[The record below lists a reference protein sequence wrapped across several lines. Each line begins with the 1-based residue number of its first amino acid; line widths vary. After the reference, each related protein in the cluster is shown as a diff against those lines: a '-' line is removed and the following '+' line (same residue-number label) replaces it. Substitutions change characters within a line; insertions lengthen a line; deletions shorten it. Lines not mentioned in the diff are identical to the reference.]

1 MIDYAALGQAL
12 EILSS
17 SLDAWLWVIPGLV
30 IGLLFGALPGI
41 SITMAMALFLPMTL
55 YMDFLP
61 AIIFLTSIFTGAGF
75 GGSVPAVLMN
85 IPGTSSAVATTFD
98 GYPMAR
104 MGRHNEALGAALGAS
119 VSGALIS
126 YTVLFVL
133 IVPLSNLV
141 IKMGPL
147 EMLGIAI
154 WGMLML
160 GSLTGVSLLRGMIAG
175 IFGVLIGTVGM
186 NTAGYLRGAMDIP
199 ELLDGVPKVPA
210 LMGLLAAS
218 ALFSLVNSKYIIESD
233 AGREI
238 SASRMIRGLL
248 SILSH
253 KICQLRGTFIGI
265 FIGATPGVGSSVSN
279 LLSYSEAKRTSSDP
293 DSFGKGNVEGVIAA
307 ESANSSSEG
316 GSMATML
323 ALGIPG
329 GGATAVLLAAFA
341 MHDVVGGPNFID
353 KSKDVVYTIILSNL
367 GQCILL
373 FPIGFLFIY
382 VSSSLVRVPMKFLIP
397 AVLTA
402 AVFGAYAL
410 DNSAAGPVTL
420 VFFSLV
426 GWVLARY
433 KYPPA
438 AVVVGMLLGGLLEN
452 EALKTM
458 QISDGH
464 PSYMLERPAAI
475 IIFVL
480 MTFSL
485 IYTILVRRKKALAQ
499 RLSSDTTV
507 TTF

>member
-1 MIDYAALGQAL
+1 MILDFNALSAATAMLTNGF
-12 EILSS
+12 
-17 SLDAWLWVIPGLV
+17 DAWIWVIPGLAV
-30 IGLLFGALPGI
+30 GLVFGALPGI

-55 YMDFLP
+55 YMEFLP

-75 GGSVPAVLMN
+75 GGSVPAILMN

-104 MGRHNEALGAALGAS
+104 KGMHNEALGAALGAS
-119 VSGALIS
+119 VTGALLS
-126 YTVLFVL
+126 YVVLMFL
-133 IVPLSNLV
+133 IVPLSNIV

-147 EMLGIAI
+147 EMLGVAI
-154 WGMLML
+154 WGLLML

-175 IFGVLIGTVGM
+175 VFGVLIGTIGM

-218 ALFSLVNSKYIIESD
+218 ALFSLVNANFIIESD
-233 AGREI
+233 SGRQL
-238 SASRMIRGLL
+238 SAKRLL
-248 SILSH
+248 DGFFSVLKH
-253 KICQLRGTFIGI
+253 KVCQLRGTVIGI
-265 FIGATPGVGSSVSN
+265 LIGATPGVGSSVSN
-279 LLSYSEAKRTSSDP
+279 LLSYSEAKRTSQDP
-293 DSFGKGNVEGVIAA
+293 DSFGKGNIEGVIAA

-353 KSKDVVYTIILSNL
+353 KSKDVVYAIILNNV

-373 FPIGFLFIY
+373 FPVGFLFIY
-382 VSSSLVRVPMKFLIP
+382 LASSLVKVPMRYLIP
-397 AVLTA
+397 VVLVA
-402 AVFGAYAL
+402 AAFGAYAI
-410 DNSAAGPVTL
+410 DGSAAGPVAL
-420 VFFSLV
+420 VIFAV
-426 GWVLARY
+426 MGWVLARY

-438 AVVVGMLLGGLLEN
+438 AVVVGMLLGGLVEN

-464 PSYMLERPAAI
+464 LGYVFERPAAI
-475 IIFVL
+475 IIFA
-480 MTFSL
+480 L
-485 IYTILVRRKKALAQ
+485 IILSVGLTIRAKLKKSKIVQ
-499 RLSSDTTV
+499 G
-507 TTF
+507 

>member
-1 MIDYAALGQAL
+1 MILDVDAF
-12 EILSS
+12 SS
-17 SLDAWLWVIPGLV
+17 AVSLLTGNLDAWIWVIPGLI
-30 IGLLFGALPGI
+30 IGLVFGALPGI

-55 YMDFLP
+55 YMEFLP

-75 GGSVPAVLMN
+75 GGSVPAILMN

-104 MGRHNEALGAALGAS
+104 NGMHNEALGAALGAS
-119 VSGALIS
+119 VTGALIS
-126 YTVLFVL
+126 YAVLLFL
-133 IVPLSNLV
+133 IVPLSNIV

-147 EMLGIAI
+147 EMLGVAV
-154 WGMLML
+154 WGLMML

-175 IFGVLIGTVGM
+175 CFGVLIGTVGM

-218 ALFSLVNSKYIIESD
+218 ALFSLVNAKFIIESD
-233 AGREI
+233 SGREL
-238 SASRMIRGLL
+238 SAKKMLSGFFSILNHKFCQIRG
-248 SILSH
+248 
-253 KICQLRGTFIGI
+253 TVIGI
-265 FIGATPGVGSSVSN
+265 LIGATPGVGSSVSN
-279 LLSYSEAKRTSSDP
+279 LLSYSEAKRTSKDP

-353 KSKDVVYTIILSNL
+353 KSKDVVYTIILSNV
-367 GQCILL
+367 GQCLLL
-373 FPIGFLFIY
+373 FPVGFLFIY
-382 VSSSLVRVPMKFLIP
+382 LASSLVKVPLRYLIP
-397 AVLTA
+397 VVLVA
-402 AVFGAYAL
+402 AAFGAYAI
-410 DNSAAGPVTL
+410 DGSAAGPVAL
-420 VFFSLV
+420 VIFAV
-426 GWVLARY
+426 MGWVLSRY

-438 AVVVGMLLGGLLEN
+438 AVVVGMLLGELVEN

-458 QISDGH
+458 QISDGR
-464 PSYMLERPAAI
+464 PDYILERPAAI
-475 IIFVL
+475 VIFLLIVL
-480 MTFSL
+480 SVFFTARAK
-485 IYTILVRRKKALAQ
+485 IKKAKALGSA
-499 RLSSDTTV
+499 
-507 TTF
+507 